1 MGLGVGGLSP
11 RLAGMANE
19 QNAPLERL
27 WKQYAEVFQ
36 DFDDL
41 TLARW
46 MAQTLGQLKGRVWRL
61 SHPLVGA
68 YRLAAETGYDRG
80 LWLKRLATIPAGYVE
95 APCCRA
101 PLLPLLTRDVV
112 ESGLVCEQCGGTAVE
127 FSDFDP
133 TLQEEIKTWAGQ
145 YAPVHQVAHWDE
157 TMRARVD
164 DYDAAM
170 DEAAGKAEHLL
181 AQAGSQLA
189 PRFLELYPAI
199 VWEDHDECLEVKP
212 EDVPC

>member
-1 MGLGVGGLSP
+1 
-11 RLAGMANE
+11 MANE